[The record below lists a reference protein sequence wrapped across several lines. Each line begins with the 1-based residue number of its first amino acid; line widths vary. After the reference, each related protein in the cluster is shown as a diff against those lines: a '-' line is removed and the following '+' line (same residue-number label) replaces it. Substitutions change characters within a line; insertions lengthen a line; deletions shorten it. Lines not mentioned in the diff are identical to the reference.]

1 LYQFTTKIILISQ
14 LKVFPGAENVQ
25 KNSFVIERTRKDTSN
40 VVDVDLNSG
49 FVFFGL
55 EKKKNHLNYSS
66 QVLQAWAFGLCK

>member
-1 LYQFTTKIILISQ
+1 LISQ
-14 LKVFPGAENVQ
+14 LKVFPGAAHLENVQ
-25 KNSFVIERTRKDTSN
+25 KNSVIERTRKDTSN

-66 QVLQAWAFGLCK
+66 QVLQVWAFGLCK

>member
-1 LYQFTTKIILISQ
+1 M
-14 LKVFPGAENVQ
+14 
-25 KNSFVIERTRKDTSN
+25 DTSN

-66 QVLQAWAFGLCK
+66 QVLQVWAFGLCK

>member
-1 LYQFTTKIILISQ
+1 LISQ
-14 LKVFPGAENVQ
+14 LKVFPGAAHLENVQ

-66 QVLQAWAFGLCK
+66 LLLQVWAFGLCKQSV